1 MTDRQ
6 VLLLRG
12 EIARHRAMGLIDR
25 DRETEHMEVAD
36 ALAAALVAQ
45 EQDTAIL
52 HRSPDARERRV
63 VRMRERVIDWGFR
76 ALIVLNALLLLG
88 TVGSMELGRLGI
100 LRGAVLCVGYMVVI
114 AACVKWGRMNGR

>member
-1 MTDRQ
+1 MVSNELVEASER
-6 VLLLRG
+6 L
-12 EIARHRAMGLIDR
+12 HRP
-25 DRETEHMEVAD
+25 AD
-36 ALAAALVAQ
+36 A
-45 EQDTAIL
+45 
-52 HRSPDARERRV
+52 HERRV
-63 VRMRERVIDWGFR
+63 VRMREKLIDWGFR

>member
-1 MTDRQ
+1 MVSIELAETSER
-6 VLLLRG
+6 L
-12 EIARHRAMGLIDR
+12 HRP
-25 DRETEHMEVAD
+25 AD
-36 ALAAALVAQ
+36 AH
-45 EQDTAIL
+45 EGG
-52 HRSPDARERRV
+52 V
-63 VRMRERVIDWGFR
+63 VRMREKLIDWGFR